1 MNVTKNTSSKIPM
14 LIGISVGLVILI
26 VSVIFLTF
34 RSGGKRS
41 LEPDEESDE
50 EPDEE
55 PDEESE
61 VESEVESDSGE
72 SASVPSTASVSS
84 QVTKKPIKSAKNKPL
99 VFKQTGSGEL
109 SVSSDDSEE
118 LSVSTEPSL
127 PPPPPPSQPLTLTAI
142 PHQIDLSDD
151 WCGHDGA
158 VHQDVPGCGRVC
170 SDAENVGQK
179 ELGAWGTWASTYSKI
194 TCTQAELDKIWK
206 DDGGKKKLIIGSP
219 SEKPVSS
226 TPPPPP
232 PPSIPPPPPPS
243 LPPPPPPP
251 TPVVKPTSFNG
262 VLRSR
267 LKRFDSLPTPP
278 KPLPL
283 SPLSSLSSTPFNV
296 ELKSRLKALDNA

>member
-1 MNVTKNTSSKIPM
+1 MNVPKNTSSKTPM
-14 LIGISVGLVILI
+14 MIGISVGLVILI

-34 RSGGKRS
+34 RSGEKRS
-41 LEPDEESDE
+41 LEPDEES
-50 EPDEE
+50 DEE

-170 SDAENVGQK
+170 SDTENVGQK

-232 PPSIPPPPPPS
+232 PP
-243 LPPPPPPP
+243 PPP

-283 SPLSSLSSTPFNV
+283 SPLSSLSSTPFNA